1 MKIVLITFL
10 ILIALFLIIYT
21 YYGGFKKIDF
31 VISEQGGETLVYEN
45 LTGDY
50 KQSPV
55 IMDKVYY
62 SLINNDKV
70 ETYKGFGIYYDN
82 PKNVET
88 SKLRSEI
95 GCILE
100 EKDSLKVNDLKS
112 KYNIKTYPKGSYIV
126 TEFPFKGKIS
136 VIIGLMK
143 VYPSLTNYLKKQGYG
158 EKGAVMEIYDTPN
171 KKIVYRKEIV
181 KE

>member
-1 MKIVLITFL
+1 
-10 ILIALFLIIYT
+10 
-21 YYGGFKKIDF
+21 

-62 SLINNDKV
+62 SLVNNDKV

-82 PKNVET
+82 PKSVET

-100 EKDSLKVNDLKS
+100 EKDSVKVVDLK
-112 KYNIKTYPKGSYIV
+112 KNNYNIKIFPKGSYLV
-126 TEFPFKGKIS
+126 TEFPFKGKFS

-143 VYPSLTNYLKKQGYG
+143 VYPALTDYLKKHGYG

-171 KKIVYRKEIV
+171 RKIVYRKEIV
-181 KE
+181 KG

>member
-1 MKIVLITFL
+1 
-10 ILIALFLIIYT
+10 
-21 YYGGFKKIDF
+21 

-62 SLINNDKV
+62 SLLKDDKI

-82 PKNVET
+82 PQKVET
-88 SKLRSEI
+88 SELRSEI

-100 EKDSLKVNDLKS
+100 EKDSLKINDLKN

-136 VIIGLMK
+136 VIIGLLK
-143 VYPSLTNYLKKQGYG
+143 VYPKLADYVKKHGYN
-158 EKGAVMEIYDTPN
+158 ENGAVMEIYDTPN
-171 KKIVYRKEIV
+171 KKIVYRKEMV
-181 KE
+181 R

>member
-1 MKIVLITFL
+1 MKIVLIAIL
-10 ILIALFLIIYT
+10 ILIALFSIIYT
-21 YYGGFKKIDF
+21 YYGGFRKIDF
-31 VISEQGGETLVYEN
+31 VIAEQGGETLIYEN

-55 IMDKVYY
+55 IMDKIYY
-62 SLINNDKV
+62 SLINSDKV

-82 PKNVET
+82 PKKVET

-100 EKDSLKVNDLKS
+100 EKDSVKINDLKS
-112 KYNIKTYPKGSYIV
+112 KYNIKTFPKGSYIV
-126 TEFPFKGKIS
+126 TEFPSKGKIS
-136 VIIGLMK
+136 VIIGIFK
-143 VYPSLTNYLKKQGYG
+143 VYPALTDYLKKQGYS

-171 KKIVYRKEIV
+171 KKIVYRKEII